1 VSGEHARVIVKTLHA
16 FPPDLTAEEL
26 TDAEHTL
33 VQLAR
38 QARPPEVA
46 TAGARYL
53 AYLRPD
59 GTLASADRQ
68 DRARELL
75 LRPRPDGSYDLTG
88 RLTPACGAQL
98 LATLT
103 PRSAP
108 RRADPVRR
116 GRDRDHQHDRTAIPH
131 PPGPGPHL
139 LRATERCCA
148 NIITASS
155 PAAAGAASSSTACPG
170 GSHPDPT
177 RLVQPQ
183 CRSVRRRARGATPN
197 RNPRKTTE

>member
-1 VSGEHARVIVKTLHA
+1 VRACGPRASLTGEPLEPLLPALAAAQAAGAVSGEHARVIVKTLHA
-16 FPPDLTAEEL
+16 FPPDLTAQEL

-46 TAGARYL
+46 KAGARYL

-59 GTLASADRQ
+59 GTLASAEQQ

-103 PRSAP
+103 PRL
-108 RRADPVRR
+108 
-116 GRDRDHQHDRTAIPH
+116 G
-131 PPGPGPHL
+131 
-139 LRATERCCA
+139 
-148 NIITASS
+148 
-155 PAAAGAASSSTACPG
+155 AAAS
-170 GSHPDPT
+170 
-177 RLVQPQ
+177 
-183 CRSVRRRARGATPN
+183 
-197 RNPRKTTE
+197 